1 MSPTIAFAGLSPR
14 NRSDVDSMRRLP
26 MTQAYWIA
34 PSILAA
40 DFARLGEE
48 VTNVL
53 KGGADTVHFD
63 VMDNHYVPNLSVGAS
78 VLRALRGYGVTATV
92 DVHLMVQPVDRIIGD
107 FIDAGADYITFHPDA
122 TESVRDSIELIHK
135 SGAKAGLALSP
146 GVPVSELQPV
156 LDDLD
161 LVLVMS
167 VYPGFGGQSFM
178 PESLDTVRAVRRRL
192 DEAGSDARLEIDGGI
207 NVDNVGSAA
216 QAGADMF
223 VAGTAIFG
231 TDDYAQTI
239 RSFRAALV

>member
-1 MSPTIAFAGLSPR
+1 
-14 NRSDVDSMRRLP
+14 
-26 MTQAYWIA
+26 MTGGYWIA

-48 VTNVL
+48 VTDIL
-53 KGGADTVHFD
+53 DAGADTVHFD

-122 TESVRDSIELIHK
+122 TDSVRDSIKLIHD

-146 GVPVSELQPV
+146 GAPVSELQPV

-178 PESLDTVRAVRRRL
+178 PESLDTVRAVRSRL
-192 DEAGSDARLEIDGGI
+192 DETGSRARLEIDGGI

-239 RSFRAALV
+239 QSFRAALV